1 MVVVMMRRMG
11 TGEKLRTLTRGS
23 GTNQRFG
30 NKSGAYKGNP
40 TDDGDD
46 DDDDGDDEDENSGGS
61 DDDDGDDEDENS
73 GGSGWPSATYAE
85 WPWRGCLQA
94 SPFPEALSLEVSP
107 FC

>member
-46 DDDDGDDEDENSGGS
+46 GDDDDDGDDEDENSGG
-61 DDDDGDDEDENS
+61 GDDQN
-73 GGSGWPSATYAE
+73 GHWGKT
-85 WPWRGCLQA
+85 
-94 SPFPEALSLEVSP
+94 
-107 FC
+107 